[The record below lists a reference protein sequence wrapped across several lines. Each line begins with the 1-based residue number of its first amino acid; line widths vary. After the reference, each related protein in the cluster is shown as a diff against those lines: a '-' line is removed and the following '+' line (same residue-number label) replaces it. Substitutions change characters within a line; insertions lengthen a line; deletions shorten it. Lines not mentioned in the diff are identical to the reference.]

1 MSDKERHRI
10 NETDPVL
17 DPEAGGPVQRAIGQW
32 LLSVTSINPLVPGG
46 RRTSV
51 ALAEAV
57 FWNIVYGFPGRGTRA
72 ISVIGASNNTT
83 TNHLVHNT
91 EVCTVGNDF
100 TWQPVAIFYNR
111 RSRLLTATLN
121 T

>member
-1 MSDKERHRI
+1 MNIRKTVKS
-10 NETDPVL
+10 
-17 DPEAGGPVQRAIGQW
+17 
-32 LLSVTSINPLVPGG
+32 LVPHTLFQKVEPAGHMI
-46 RRTSV
+46 
-51 ALAEAV
+51 EAV

-111 RSRLLTATLN
+111 RSRLVTATLN